1 MLAVSLAQAPSL
13 SFSLYPIAHYIK
25 GNVMFLYIF
34 VFILWVASGKTKGSG
49 PLDLMVAVIFRI
61 CYALVLICLFLCQ
74 IFVVLPQLQSLLTLR
89 PSILLAINESFLI
102 FFVAFMPLPCQLI

>member
-61 CYALVLICLFLCQ
+61 CYALVLICSDLFVSMPNFCSFATVAKFTYSQ
-74 IFVVLPQLQSLLTLR
+74 TIHLT
-89 PSILLAINESFLI
+89 SN
-102 FFVAFMPLPCQLI
+102 